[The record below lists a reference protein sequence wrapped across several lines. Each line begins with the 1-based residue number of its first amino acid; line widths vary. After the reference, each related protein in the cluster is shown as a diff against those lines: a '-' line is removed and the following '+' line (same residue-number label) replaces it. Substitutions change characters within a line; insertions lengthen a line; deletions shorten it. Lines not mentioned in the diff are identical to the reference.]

1 MFIDVPI
8 LSHCSCS
15 VMLDPSQSLAHKKCF
30 CQYDMSFMTTLLM
43 ITCNGGA
50 PTEGSRRPASNRH
63 TYISTRVYP
72 ESIEF

>member
-43 ITCNGGA
+43 ITCMEE
-50 PTEGSRRPASNRH
+50 PISVRVFTQKASNFELKEEMYLWPDR
-63 TYISTRVYP
+63 R
-72 ESIEF
+72 